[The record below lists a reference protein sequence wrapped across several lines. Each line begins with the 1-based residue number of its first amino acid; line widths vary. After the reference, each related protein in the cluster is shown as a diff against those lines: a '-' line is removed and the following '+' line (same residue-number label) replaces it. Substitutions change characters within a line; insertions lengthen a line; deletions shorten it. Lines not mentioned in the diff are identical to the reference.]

1 MTIEIPSFNRKAR
14 IGVMGVGR
22 MGKRHAMNI
31 SQFAPRAELVAVSD
45 PYPEALEWAKANL
58 PSTVKT
64 YGSSEEL
71 INDPDVEGILIA
83 TETAYHAEYAIKV
96 IEAGKHA
103 LIEKPI
109 SIDIELTKPVVA
121 AAKKR
126 PDLKVM
132 VAFSRRFDASYQEAA
147 KRIENGQLGPA
158 YLIKSCTNDLYDTT
172 GYFLNYAKKSG
183 GIFMDCGIHDID
195 IGRYLLNVGNTDKL
209 KNPAKQVTKVFATGL
224 NTVYPELAELGDCDN
239 ALGVI
244 EFENG
249 SKMDIHL
256 SRTSIHGHDVVCE
269 VFGTKGKFV
278 INAVPNISRVEIRDE
293 HGVRTESHP
302 SYYERFF
309 EAFKTEV
316 QTFSNCILDDTP
328 VPTPPQDALEAA
340 QIATALTH
348 SFRTGNP
355 VYFDDN
361 GEPILK

>member
-1 MTIEIPSFNRKAR
+1 MTDMRT
-14 IGVMGVGR
+14 
-22 MGKRHAMNI
+22 
-31 SQFAPRAELVAVSD
+31 QFLV
-45 PYPEALEWAKANL
+45 
-58 PSTVKT
+58 
-64 YGSSEEL
+64 
-71 INDPDVEGILIA
+71 
-83 TETAYHAEYAIKV
+83 
-96 IEAGKHA
+96 
-103 LIEKPI
+103 
-109 SIDIELTKPVVA
+109 
-121 AAKKR
+121 
-126 PDLKVM
+126 
-132 VAFSRRFDASYQEAA
+132 DASYQEAA

-278 INAVPNISRVEIRDE
+278 INAVSYLSHYRKQGGGINPSSSRFPTSPASRSATNTV
-293 HGVRTESHP
+293 S
-302 SYYERFF
+302 ERSLS
-309 EAFKTEV
+309 K
-316 QTFSNCILDDTP
+316 SI
-328 VPTPPQDALEAA
+328 
-340 QIATALTH
+340 
-348 SFRTGNP
+348 
-355 VYFDDN
+355 
-361 GEPILK
+361 